1 MTNAKF
7 KGTDKDV
14 MEIVTRCAAQPVQ
27 GGRYVHVEDAV
38 KLSRSGLAFGKDIG
52 NIERDRDM
60 ALIALGVVLYGAAWM
75 AYDYFK
81 DDIKQGL
88 SKLKDKWSNI
98 KK

>member
-1 MTNAKF
+1 MTNVKF

-38 KLSRSGLAFGKDIG
+38 KLSKSGLAFGKDIG

-60 ALIALGVVLYGAAWM
+60 ALIVLGVVLYGAAWM
-75 AYDYFK
+75 AYDCFK

>member
-1 MTNAKF
+1 MANVKF

-14 MEIVTRCAAQPVQ
+14 MEIVTRCAAQPIQ

-38 KLSRSGLAFGKDIG
+38 TLSKSGLGFGKDIG

-60 ALIALGVVLYGAAWM
+60 ALIALGIALYGAAWM
-75 AYDYFK
+75 VYDYFE
-81 DDIKQGL
+81 DDIKHAY
-88 SKLKDKWSNI
+88 SKLKDKWNSI

>member
-1 MTNAKF
+1 MTNVRF
-7 KGTDKDV
+7 KGTDEDV

-38 KLSRSGLAFGKDIG
+38 KLSKSGLEFGKDIG

-60 ALIALGVVLYGAAWM
+60 ALIALGITLYGAAWM

-81 DDIKQGL
+81 DDIKHGF
-88 SKLKDKWSNI
+88 SKIKDKWSNI